1 MFSSEGVRVRGDG
14 RAYRVW
20 AVCVGSIALFAA
32 GVGAGERHFA
42 FTYEVLTHPAGEFEY
57 EQWVT
62 WKASKE
68 TDHTF
73 DRFDIRHELEYG
85 VTDHFQI
92 AAYLSDWRYEDGKSV
107 RNDGVD
113 WRGAGLEA
121 IYNFTHPVTDPV
133 GFSVYG
139 ETLLADDLFKLEA
152 KLLFQK
158 NIGSWIFAY
167 NFVVEAEWEGY
178 DYEQNKGVF
187 QHIAGIT
194 YQLTPRLA
202 AGTEALY
209 EREYDDWSRWG
220 DHVVYLG
227 PAMSYRQGDWW
238 IAVTPLFQV
247 TRVADEPDFQTRLK
261 IGLSF

>member
-1 MFSSEGVRVRGDG
+1 MFSSVDTGSRFASLVG
-14 RAYRVW
+14 

-42 FTYEVLTHPAGEFEY
+42 FTYEVLTHPAGAFEY
-57 EQWVT
+57 EQHVT

-68 TDHTF
+68 TDRSF

-121 IYNFTHPVTDPV
+121 VYNFSHPVTDPV
-133 GFSVYG
+133 GFSLYG
-139 ETLLADDLFKLEA
+139 ETILADDLFKLEG

-167 NFVVEAEWEGY
+167 NFVVEALWLGY
-178 DYEQNKGVF
+178 DYQRDIGELK
-187 QHIAGIT
+187 HIAGIT
-194 YQLTPRLA
+194 YQITPALS
-202 AGTEALY
+202 AGAEALY
-209 EREYDDWSRWG
+209 EREYDDWSEWG

-227 PAMSYRQGDWW
+227 PAVSYRQGDWW

-247 TRVADEPDFQTRLK
+247 TSVAGEPDFQTRLK
-261 IGLSF
+261 IGFSF